1 MASPRSKSRWHRA
14 KSPGTAARTSA
25 PRKPAGK
32 RNKLS
37 IATGGDKLIMQITL
51 DTKPFASLETDAL
64 VTYVF
69 ENGDLTQGRP
79 AELDKLT
86 GGMLTRLSKSGE
98 LTGKSL
104 ETTLLHAP
112 AGFKAARLLL
122 VGAGKREQ
130 FNPATLRK
138 VAGAALR
145 YLKARAAHKVV
156 FLVREGDSTEV
167 IAQAV
172 IESVIVADF
181 ETDKYKTDKKNDKFI
196 ETITIAGFTDA
207 EKAAGE

>member
-1 MASPRSKSRWHRA
+1 MASPRSKSRWPRA
-14 KSPGTAARTSA
+14 KNPGTAARTSA
-25 PRKPAGK
+25 TRMPAGK
-32 RNKLS
+32 RIKLS
-37 IATGGDKLIMQITL
+37 IATGGDNLIMQITP
-51 DTKPFASLETDAL
+51 DTKPFAAIETDAL

-86 GGMLTRLSKSGE
+86 GGMLSRLSKSGE

-145 YLKARAAHKVV
+145 YLKARSVHKVV
-156 FLVREGDSTEV
+156 FLVRESDSSDA

-172 IESVIVADF
+172 TESAIVA
-181 ETDKYKTDKKNDKFI
+181 
-196 ETITIAGFTDA
+196 
-207 EKAAGE
+207 

>member
-1 MASPRSKSRWHRA
+1 M
-14 KSPGTAARTSA
+14 
-25 PRKPAGK
+25 PAGK
-32 RNKLS
+32 RIKLS
-37 IATGGDKLIMQITL
+37 IATGGDNLIMQITL
-51 DTKPFASLETDAL
+51 DTKPFAALETDAL

-69 ENGDLTQGRP
+69 ENGDSTQGRP

-86 GGMLTRLSKSGE
+86 GGMLSRLSKCGE

-122 VGAGKREQ
+122 VGAGKREL

-145 YLKARAAHKVV
+145 YLKARTAHKVV
-156 FLVREGDSTEV
+156 FLVREGDSTEEV
-167 IAQAV
+167 AQA
-172 IESVIVADF
+172 ITESALVAISRPTNTRPTRKMTNLSKLLQSRASATRKKQR
-181 ETDKYKTDKKNDKFI
+181 EKRESLAAASLVTRKTSRATSSTNLP
-196 ETITIAGFTDA
+196 TS
-207 EKAAGE
+207 

>member
-1 MASPRSKSRWHRA
+1 
-14 KSPGTAARTSA
+14 
-25 PRKPAGK
+25 
-32 RNKLS
+32 
-37 IATGGDKLIMQITL
+37 MQISL

-86 GGMLTRLSKSGE
+86 GGMLSRLSKSGE

-138 VAGAALR
+138 VAGASLR

-156 FLVREGDSTEV
+156 FLVRESDSTEEV
-167 IAQAV
+167 AQAV
-172 IESVIVADF
+172 TESAIVADF
-181 ETDKYKTDKKNDKFI
+181 ETDKSRAAASSPTRKILRATSSTNLPTNSRPKFLPKKPKLWPRKPGWPWKSS
-196 ETITIAGFTDA
+196 TR
-207 EKAAGE
+207 KKSPR

>member
-1 MASPRSKSRWHRA
+1 MASPRAKSRWHRA

-138 VAGAALR
+138 AAGAALR
-145 YLKARAAHKVV
+145 YLKARSVKQLA
-156 FLVREGDSTEV
+156 FLVRESRPPLCV
-167 IAQAV
+167 ASA
-172 IESVIVADF
+172 SVSSS
-181 ETDKYKTDKKNDKFI
+181 
-196 ETITIAGFTDA
+196 
-207 EKAAGE
+207 

>member
-1 MASPRSKSRWHRA
+1 
-14 KSPGTAARTSA
+14 
-25 PRKPAGK
+25 
-32 RNKLS
+32 
-37 IATGGDKLIMQITL
+37 MQITL
-51 DTKPFASLETDAL
+51 DTKPFATLETDAL

-86 GGMLTRLSKSGE
+86 GGMLSRLSKNGE

-122 VGAGKREQ
+122 VGAGKLGQ
-130 FNPATLRK
+130 FNRATLRK

-156 FLVREGDSTEV
+156 FLVREGDATDA

-172 IESVIVADF
+172 TKARLSPISKPTSTRPTRKTTNLSKLLQSRDSATPKKLRQRRESL
-181 ETDKYKTDKKNDKFI
+181 
-196 ETITIAGFTDA
+196 
-207 EKAAGE
+207 AAASLVKRRISRATLSTSLPTN

>member
-1 MASPRSKSRWHRA
+1 M
-14 KSPGTAARTSA
+14 
-25 PRKPAGK
+25 PAGK
-32 RNKLS
+32 RIKLS
-37 IATGGDKLIMQITL
+37 IATGGDNLIMQISL

-86 GGMLTRLSKSGE
+86 GGMLSRLSKSGE

-130 FNPATLRK
+130 LSPISKPTSTRPTRKMTNLSKLLQSRDSPTPKKPLVKRELPVAASSANPRISPATSSTSLPTSSPRASSPIKPKQWPRK
-138 VAGAALR
+138 P
-145 YLKARAAHKVV
+145 
-156 FLVREGDSTEV
+156 DSL
-167 IAQAV
+167 
-172 IESVIVADF
+172 S
-181 ETDKYKTDKKNDKFI
+181 KSSMKTKSPI
-196 ETITIAGFTDA
+196 
-207 EKAAGE
+207 

>member
-1 MASPRSKSRWHRA
+1 MASPRSKSRWLRA
-14 KSPGTAARTSA
+14 RNPGTAGPTSA
-25 PRKPAGK
+25 PRKHAGK

-51 DTKPFASLETDAL
+51 DTKPFAALETDAL

-69 ENGDLTQGRP
+69 ENGDMTQGRP

-86 GGMLTRLSKSGE
+86 GGMLSRLSKSGE
-98 LTGKSL
+98 ITGKSL

-130 FNPATLRK
+130 FNPTTLRK
-138 VAGAALR
+138 VAGVALR
-145 YLKARAAHKVV
+145 FLKAP
-156 FLVREGDSTEV
+156 G
-167 IAQAV
+167 
-172 IESVIVADF
+172 
-181 ETDKYKTDKKNDKFI
+181 
-196 ETITIAGFTDA
+196 G
-207 EKAAGE
+207 